1 MGHVLSGFWRDLK
14 FGMRLIRVLRLFS
27 DLDPRSHD
35 TITQDIEGTVD
46 RSPEAIAFF
55 FEGRTFTYRNIDQRA
70 NRVAQW
76 ALGQNLRRGD
86 CVALNL
92 ENCPDFVIVWYGLSK
107 VGVICALIN
116 TNLKD
121 EGLEHCIRI
130 VDAKAVISAG
140 LQAERSL
147 SCLKARRSPVD
158 VWDFD
163 GANGR
168 DFEAALAGQ
177 KEVRPSA
184 THRQGIR
191 SGDTALYIYTSGTT
205 GLPKAARITHNKLRG
220 TGRIAKALVQ
230 IKRTDR
236 VYNALPLY
244 HITGGGIGLI
254 GPLSVGASVI
264 LKRRFSAG
272 EFWQDIAENRA
283 TLFVYIG
290 ELCRYLVN
298 AAPHPSETSH
308 CVRAGFG
315 NGLRAEVW
323 RSFVDRF
330 GVPTMRELYGST
342 EGNVSFLN
350 LDGTVG
356 AIGQMPPWIGKRI

>member
-147 SCLKARRSPVD
+147 SCLKACRSLVN

-168 DFEAALAGQ
+168 DFEAARRCYSQ
-177 KEVRPSA
+177 
-184 THRQGIR
+184 
-191 SGDTALYIYTSGTT
+191 TSDAW
-205 GLPKAARITHNKLRG
+205 KAPNY
-220 TGRIAKALVQ
+220 ALVESLSFAVAVSVLPAMPCNSPQ
-230 IKRTDR
+230 VSWLLTRSIRR
-236 VYNALPLY
+236 V
-244 HITGGGIGLI
+244 
-254 GPLSVGASVI
+254 V
-264 LKRRFSAG
+264 FSESSG
-272 EFWQDIAENRA
+272 SSPRSSKHF
-283 TLFVYIG
+283 
-290 ELCRYLVN
+290 
-298 AAPHPSETSH
+298 ETS
-308 CVRAGFG
+308 
-315 NGLRAEVW
+315 E
-323 RSFVDRF
+323 RSASDSEPRQSC
-330 GVPTMRELYGST
+330 RRQS
-342 EGNVSFLN
+342 
-350 LDGTVG
+350 
-356 AIGQMPPWIGKRI
+356 R